1 MEIKSLA
8 DTRLET
14 IFKAF
19 NSAFSDYEVQYNF
32 DELKSLWL
40 RRGYKPDL
48 SFAAFEGNDIV
59 AFTLNGIGTFK
70 GLLTAY
76 DTGTG
81 TLPDYRG
88 QGLATKIFEYS
99 IPFLKRNGV
108 HQYVLEVLQHNAKAI
123 SVYQSLGFEKTR
135 EFNYFMQNNDNVCVR
150 SVEESSF
157 ELRRIDVLDEDI
169 VSCFWDFNPSWQNS
183 FESIKRAYDNF
194 IFLGAFNNQ
203 TLIGYAVFDP
213 SSGDV
218 TQIAV
223 DQQNRR
229 CGAGSLLLKEI
240 CKLNKHQIIKLVN
253 TEIEC
258 LTITQFLESHNII
271 PKGKQFEMIRKL

>member
-8 DTRLET
+8 DTSLET

-59 AFTLNGIGTFK
+59 AFTLNGIGSFK

-81 TLPDYRG
+81 TLLDYRG

-99 IPFLKRNGV
+99 IPFLKRSGV

-135 EFNYFMQNNDNVCVR
+135 EFNYFMQNNDNVYVR

-183 FESIKRAYDNF
+183 FESIKRTYDDF
-194 IFLGAFNNQ
+194 IFLGVFKNQ

-223 DQQNRR
+223 DQRNRR

-240 CKLNKHQIIKLVN
+240 CKLNKHQIVKVVN